1 MRNFKYAARSTAAAM
16 MIVALGWMQTTN
28 AAPAEP
34 SASPAELPPVAV
46 KTAAKPS
53 SYYAYIPDHSIYFVD
68 ADAQYDWAYPAID
81 FLAASNVASGV
92 GDHLFAPDQ
101 PITRADF
108 MVMLYRAYDMSAY
121 SAPATFADVPDG
133 AYYADA
139 VGAAETLGIAA
150 GSSGSF
156 SPREHVTREDAV
168 VFLKRTLDLT
178 GLRFESAAPSGFT
191 DMDKVSPYAAEA
203 VAALSTAGVLSGS
216 GDGTLNPQDEITRAE
231 MAALLYR
238 ALHLT
243 DEGVYSDQPD
253 LLNLCI
259 GDTIYTDVRVQG
271 GLPAGSYKGLV
282 RCLTFYETADGY
294 FIELGGA
301 EEFDQQVSYQDGAL
315 TVDGK
320 PFDLAQDAVCVN
332 VSPYS
337 TLDAPVS
344 TGSEYRAAK
353 VAVLDGLV
361 TEIYYSA

>member
-1 MRNFKYAARSTAAAM
+1 MRNFKHAARSTAAAM
-16 MIVALGWMQTTN
+16 MIAALGWMQAP
-28 AAPAEP
+28 AAPTAERP
-34 SASPAELPPVAV
+34 PATV
-46 KTAAKPS
+46 KNAAKPS

-68 ADAQYDWAYPAID
+68 ADSDYDWAYPAID
-81 FLAASNVASGV
+81 FLAASNVVSGI

-108 MVMLYRAYDMSAY
+108 MVMLYHAYDMSGY
-121 SAPATFADVPDG
+121 SAPTTFADVPDG
-133 AYYADA
+133 AYYANA

-150 GSSGSF
+150 GSSGNF

-178 GLRFESAAPSGFT
+178 GLRFESGSASRFT
-191 DMDKVSPYAAEA
+191 DVDKVSPYAVEA

-216 GDGTLNPQDEITRAE
+216 GDGTLSPQAEITRAE

-238 ALHLT
+238 ALHLSP
-243 DEGVYSDQPD
+243 EGVYVHQPD

-271 GLPAGSYKGLV
+271 GLPLEPYKGLV
-282 RCLTFYETADGY
+282 RCLTFYETEEGY
-294 FIELGGA
+294 FIELGGT
-301 EEFDQQVSYQDGAL
+301 EKIDQQVDYQDGVL

-320 PFDLAQDAVCVN
+320 PMELAENAVCVN

-337 TLDAPVS
+337 TLDNPVS
-344 TGSEYRAAK
+344 TGGEYRAAK

>member
-1 MRNFKYAARSTAAAM
+1 M
-16 MIVALGWMQTTN
+16 
-28 AAPAEP
+28 
-34 SASPAELPPVAV
+34 
-46 KTAAKPS
+46 
-53 SYYAYIPDHSIYFVD
+53 
-68 ADAQYDWAYPAID
+68 
-81 FLAASNVASGV
+81 
-92 GDHLFAPDQ
+92 
-101 PITRADF
+101 
-108 MVMLYRAYDMSAY
+108 
-121 SAPATFADVPDG
+121 
-133 AYYADA
+133 
-139 VGAAETLGIAA
+139 
-150 GSSGSF
+150 
-156 SPREHVTREDAV
+156 
-168 VFLKRTLDLT
+168 
-178 GLRFESAAPSGFT
+178 
-191 DMDKVSPYAAEA
+191 
-203 VAALSTAGVLSGS
+203 LSGS